1 MLQHELQGSSIAHF
15 MLPDP
20 DPEVQHQFM
29 TRMMARSASTHL
41 RLLMMKMMMMMKKK
55 KKQKTDGGQR
65 TGTERLVMWATSSLF
80 RRGCAPRTDA

>member
-1 MLQHELQGSSIAHF
+1 MDVLQHELQGTSIAHV

-20 DPEVQHQFM
+20 DPEVHHHFM
-29 TRMMARSASTHL
+29 GRMMARSASTHL
-41 RLLMMKMMMMMKKK
+41 RLSMK

-65 TGTERLVMWATSSLF
+65 TGTERLGMWATSFLF